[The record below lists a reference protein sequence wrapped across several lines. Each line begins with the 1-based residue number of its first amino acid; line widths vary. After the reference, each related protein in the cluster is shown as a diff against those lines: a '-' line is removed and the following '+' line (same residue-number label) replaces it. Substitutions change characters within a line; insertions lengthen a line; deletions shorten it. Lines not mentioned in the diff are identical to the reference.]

1 MGKANKILLPIL
13 SSWLDLDGDDSDVV
27 MSSRVRIARNLEAVN
42 FPIAGEDELLPERV
56 KGILDA
62 DYMLM
67 KMSDLSLLERAL
79 LVEKHLIS
87 PYLMNKSKFGAVLIN
102 EAENSS
108 VMINEEDHLRIQC
121 MEPGL
126 RLFDALERAMH
137 IESEIENEVPFA
149 FNPELGFLTSCVTN
163 VGTGLRASVMVH
175 LPGLV
180 LTKRFNKMAEAIRSV
195 GFVVRG
201 IYGEGSHSLGHIFQI
216 SNQVTLGKT
225 EEEIV
230 MDLTQ
235 MMEQVIM
242 QERVC
247 RTHLKQK
254 FHITLEDRVFRSF
267 GLLKHARILTM
278 LESLNA
284 ISDLHLGMEL
294 GVFEHI
300 TRQKINELIL
310 FSKPAFLRRAAGQD
324 MLELEEK
331 VIRASVIRDILQDV

>member
-1 MGKANKILLPIL
+1 MGKANKLFLPVL

-27 MSSRVRIARNLEAVN
+27 ISSRIRIARNLAEEKFPAAFESEALIGQVV
-42 FPIAGEDELLPERV
+42 DV
-56 KGILDA
+56 LD
-62 DYMLM
+62 DSYMLL
-67 KMSDLSLLERAL
+67 KMVDLSLLERAL

-87 PYLMNKSKFGAVLIN
+87 PYLMNKSKLGAVLIN
-102 EAENSS
+102 EAENTS

-126 RLFDALERAMH
+126 RLFDALERAME
-137 IESEIENEVPFA
+137 IESKVENVVPFA

-180 LTKRFNKMAEAIRSV
+180 LTKRFLKMAEAIRSV

-201 IYGEGSHSLGHIFQI
+201 IYGENSGSLGHIFQI

-242 QERVC
+242 QERVS

-254 FHITLEDRVFRSF
+254 FHITLEDRIFRSF
-267 GLLKHARILTM
+267 GLLKNARILTM
-278 LESLNA
+278 LESSSA

-294 GVFEHI
+294 GIFEHI

>member
-1 MGKANKILLPIL
+1 MGKANKILLPVL

-27 MSSRVRIARNLEAVN
+27 MSSRIRIARNLAEEKFPAAFESEALISQV
-42 FPIAGEDELLPERV
+42 AGV
-56 KGILDA
+56 LDD
-62 DYMLM
+62 DYALF
-67 KMSDLSLLERAL
+67 KMADLSLLERAL

-87 PYLMNKSKFGAVLIN
+87 PYLMNKSKLGAVFIN
-102 EAENSS
+102 EAENTS

-126 RLFDALERAMH
+126 RLFDALERAMR
-137 IESEIENEVPFA
+137 IESEVEDVVPFA

-180 LTKRFNKMAEAIRSV
+180 LTKRFGKMAEAIRSV

-201 IYGEGSHSLGHIFQI
+201 IYGEGSGSLGHIFQI

-242 QERVC
+242 QERVS

-254 FHITLEDRVFRSF
+254 FHITLEDRIFRSF
-267 GLLKHARILTM
+267 GLLKNARMLTM
-278 LESLNA
+278 LESASA

-294 GVFEHI
+294 GIFEHI

-310 FSKPAFLRRAAGQD
+310 FSQPAFLRRAAGQD